1 MTKELKRKLIELGV
15 GIVLYIYAIF
25 SEQYWHTGKWE
36 TVILFLLPYLTVVG
50 ELLRTIW
57 TNTKGKKYFDENIL
71 ILLAT
76 VGAFLCGKNAEAV
89 GVLLFYQ
96 MGKLFEHLAL
106 RHSQKSIEKFMD
118 IRPDYANRRVRGQE
132 VRVDPSELKLRNII
146 IVKPGERIPVDA
158 VIVKGNS
165 TVNTMA
171 LTGESVPHEVR
182 EGDRL
187 YSGSINLTGLL
198 EARVTKLYGEST
210 VSKILDLVQNANNRK
225 SDSENFVTRFNKWY
239 TPIVTLLGF
248 AVMIIPSVTFAPE
261 ERYIWVYRGLIFLV
275 TACPCG
281 LILSVPLAFFG
292 GIGAASRQGVVVK
305 GANFLENLAK
315 TETFVFDKTGTL
327 TKGVFVVKEYHP
339 RNMSKE
345 ELLELMAYGEIHSNH
360 PIAQSLREAYGK
372 ELDKKKVKW
381 VKEYSGFGVRAN
393 IEGRKVYIGNS
404 KFMRRNEIVY
414 SKVRSAGTAV
424 HLAVDGVYAGYILI
438 ADTLREDAKYTISQL
453 RHHQMILVMLTG
465 DNERVAKSVARE
477 LGIENVFANLMP
489 EGKVEQLQEFM
500 DSQLEE
506 EKLVFVGDGIND
518 APVLAMA
525 DVGIAMGGLGSDAA
539 IEAADIVLMKDEP
552 SGIIKAIRIA
562 KETLSVVKENMV
574 FAIGIKVIL
583 LVFAIMGYVSMR
595 DAIVADMVV
604 LAINLL
610 NSLWVLRYP
619 EQ

>member
-1 MTKELKRKLIELGV
+1 M
-15 GIVLYIYAIF
+15 
-25 SEQYWHTGKWE
+25 
-36 TVILFLLPYLTVVG
+36 
-50 ELLRTIW
+50 
-57 TNTKGKKYFDENIL
+57 
-71 ILLAT
+71 
-76 VGAFLCGKNAEAV
+76 
-89 GVLLFYQ
+89 
-96 MGKLFEHLAL
+96 
-106 RHSQKSIEKFMD
+106 
-118 IRPDYANRRVRGQE
+118 
-132 VRVDPSELKLRNII
+132 
-146 IVKPGERIPVDA
+146 
-158 VIVKGNS
+158 
-165 TVNTMA
+165 
-171 LTGESVPHEVR
+171 
-182 EGDRL
+182 
-187 YSGSINLTGLL
+187 
-198 EARVTKLYGEST
+198 
-210 VSKILDLVQNANNRK
+210 
-225 SDSENFVTRFNKWY
+225 
-239 TPIVTLLGF
+239 
-248 AVMIIPSVTFAPE
+248 
-261 ERYIWVYRGLIFLV
+261 
-275 TACPCG
+275 
-281 LILSVPLAFFG
+281 
-292 GIGAASRQGVVVK
+292 
-305 GANFLENLAK
+305 
-315 TETFVFDKTGTL
+315 
-327 TKGVFVVKEYHP
+327 
-339 RNMSKE
+339 
-345 ELLELMAYGEIHSNH
+345 
-360 PIAQSLREAYGK
+360 
-372 ELDKKKVKW
+372 KW

-404 KFMRRNEIVY
+404 KFMRRNEIAY

-424 HLAVDGVYAGYILI
+424 HMAVDGIYAGYILI

-465 DNERVAKSVARE
+465 DNERVAKSVAHE

-506 EKLVFVGDGIND
+506 EKLAFVGDGIND